1 MDDLAAQVIRL
12 LQGKTLCV
20 AESCTGGGIG
30 AALTAVSGSSS
41 VFLGGIISY
50 TDQVKSRLLNV
61 PPELLIKNGAVSA
74 PVAEAM
80 ALGAKNAL
88 KADIAVSVTGLAGP
102 TGDDYGNPV
111 GTVFIGYCDDSICVS
126 TEYHFSGNRE
136 AVRKQAV
143 ICVLNMIMEYRSK

>member
-143 ICVLNMIMEYRSK
+143 ICALNMIMEYRSK